1 MTINCSHHMKYKLMF
16 RKSLTIAILL
26 ACSLI
31 NAYSQSNNNQ
41 AVSTKDSIIPN
52 PIHFTPHSASEY
64 ISNIIKTNNLWRPSG
79 DHLRFSLLRL
89 IDQYNEPIDSVKS
102 QLKSFDYGSIG
113 LVLTEIIERDSIP
126 VRWLNDD
133 TFIIDTIKLDKEPV
147 KIRKTPIT
155 ISTDTSVISI
165 KDSMPHFEYMT
176 DPLFAVTDTIK
187 EVIIDSLYLQA
198 SNIQLFRFTD
208 SVIVPPVIAPDSLN
222 FVNMLADSTQ
232 LVITKISYALMANKE
247 SPFFIV
253 PDKKMPDSLKIAV
266 QTIMDYTET
275 RDSILIYLNNADGR
289 KIPFWLSTRE
299 DDYYRFWVKNYS
311 NDSLTV
317 WIGNPGKYDITLLLE
332 DNVNVER
339 REKKLVDDIPIT
351 TLTPTRTLARITPLE
366 RIPVYWKYGFSSA
379 FTLNQNYFSNW
390 VKGGENSLTSMLDVS
405 GRADYTNT
413 ATKDRWINNGRLRY
427 GSIVTKENGFRTNT
441 DILEMNS
448 QYNKVMREKL
458 DFSSVFYFK
467 TQVAKGYKYP
477 NDSVPVSKFL
487 NPGTFTIG
495 VGFEYKPEKNTRIN
509 FSPLSYRNT
518 FVLDTVNI
526 KQRTHGIEIGKKAR
540 QEMGGQLVIRNSMS
554 VLKGLNIT
562 NNIRLFS
569 GYLDKPQ
576 NVDVDWEM
584 SLDKQINW
592 YFMVRLN
599 LHMIYD
605 DDIKFTV
612 EGSDGKPVLL
622 PDGTPKRVA
631 KTQFKQFLGLTLS
644 FKI

>member
-1 MTINCSHHMKYKLMF
+1 MKYNSML
-16 RKSLTIAILL
+16 RKSLLVLL
-26 ACSLI
+26 LLSLSCI
-31 NAYSQSNNNQ
+31 KTQAQSNGTGEIP
-41 AVSTKDSIIPN
+41 VKDSIIPT
-52 PIHFTPHSASEY
+52 PIIFTTQSASEY
-64 ISNIIKTNNLWRPSG
+64 IGNIIKAKNLWRPSG
-79 DHLRFSLLRL
+79 DPLRFSLLRL
-89 IDQYNEPIDSVKS
+89 LDQYNEPFDTVKNR
-102 QLKSFDYGSIG
+102 LNSFDYGSIG
-113 LVLTEIIERDSIP
+113 LVLTEIVDRDSIP
-126 VRWLNDD
+126 VRWLNDH
-133 TFIIDTIKLDKEPV
+133 TFILDTILLDKDPLKV
-147 KIRKTPIT
+147 RKTPIT
-155 ISTDTSVISI
+155 ISTDTSVINI
-165 KDSMPHFEYMT
+165 KDSMPQFEYMA
-176 DPLFAVTDTIK
+176 DPSFQVTDTIR
-187 EVIIDSLYLQA
+187 EIIIDSLYLKAQK
-198 SNIQLFRFTD
+198 IQLHQYVD
-208 SVIVPPVIAPDSLN
+208 ALISPPVIAPDTLLSAEL
-222 FVNMLADSTQ
+222 LADSSKV
-232 LVITKISYALMANKE
+232 VITKISYALMANKE
-247 SPFFIV
+247 SPFYIV
-253 PDKKMPDSLKIAV
+253 PDEAMPDSLKVAV

-289 KIPFWLSTRE
+289 KIPYWLSTGE
-299 DDYYRFWVKNYS
+299 DDYYRFWIKNYS

-317 WIGNPGKYDITLLLE
+317 WIGNPTKYDLTLLLE

-339 REKKLVDDIPIT
+339 REKKLADDIPIT
-351 TLTPTRTLARITPLE
+351 TLTPTRTLARLTPLE
-366 RIPVYWKYGFSSA
+366 RIPVYWKYGFASA

-413 ATKDRWINNGRLRY
+413 ATKDRWVNNGRLRY

-441 DILEMNS
+441 DILELNS

-458 DFSSVFYFK
+458 DFSSVLYFK
-467 TQVAKGYKYP
+467 TQIAKGYKYP

-487 NPGTFTIG
+487 NPGTFTVG

-526 KQRTHGIEIGKKAR
+526 NQRTHGIERGKRAR

-554 VLKGLNIT
+554 ILKGLNIT

-592 YFMVRLN
+592 YFMIRLN

-605 DDIKFTV
+605 DDIKFAV
-612 EGSDGKPVLL
+612 EDSEGKPVLL
-622 PDGTPKRVA
+622 PDGSPKRVA